1 MSSSKP
7 PWTARTARTSAE
19 RHRLE
24 EMAVALEQVKVA
36 QDKREKSGQR
46 KESNRLANAEP
57 LMRRALPISEKSLAE
72 HPSRCQ
78 QVFNKIKHYKAV
90 ATRFDK
96 LANTFLAVPA
106 RTGQQIPRGAQ
117 HALEAYL
124 LGGRP
129 LRPRN

>member
-7 PWTARTARTSAE
+7 PWTARTRTSAE

-72 HPSRCQ
+72 HP
-78 QVFNKIKHYKAV
+78 AV
-90 ATRFDK
+90 ASKFSIRSSTTR
-96 LANTFLAVPA
+96 
-106 RTGQQIPRGAQ
+106 R
-117 HALEAYL
+117 
-124 LGGRP
+124 
-129 LRPRN
+129 